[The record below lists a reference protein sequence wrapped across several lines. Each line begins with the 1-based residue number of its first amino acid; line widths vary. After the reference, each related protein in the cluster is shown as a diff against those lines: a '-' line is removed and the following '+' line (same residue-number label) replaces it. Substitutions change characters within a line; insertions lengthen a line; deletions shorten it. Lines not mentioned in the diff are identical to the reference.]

1 MRLIVL
7 IALLLPLSWLSAQS
21 DSNHYSHRNRSGS
34 EIARPTESLRTSYQR
49 KEAQLQGL
57 LSVYGSLSDAEQENA
72 AREART
78 LLYEMFDIS
87 IEEKRQEAMALK
99 ARVDLMEG
107 NPEYQDRADEL
118 QRLREQIEK
127 IESNLRYRAS
137 YREQIVSQRLE
148 ELL

>member
-1 MRLIVL
+1 
-7 IALLLPLSWLSAQS
+7 
-21 DSNHYSHRNRSGS
+21 
-34 EIARPTESLRTSYQR
+34 
-49 KEAQLQGL
+49 
-57 LSVYGSLSDAEQENA
+57 
-72 AREART
+72 
-78 LLYEMFDIS
+78 MFDIS

-148 ELL
+148 ELLWSDTLFIVQ